1 MALHFSGIK
10 NLPSSWSHL
19 EEVSNQHTSLV
30 AGHRITLRPCAVLV
44 LTNFQILVIT
54 GRIIKMSMEELSD
67 FFQGGLEKDFG
78 YDDDQV
84 IETLR
89 ASMEELHRSKL
100 DLPPPREDSSELPT
114 KPFGQFVQP
123 TIEKLIGR
131 RSSDVD
137 IGFASR
143 LGSEGR
149 PVVPA
154 DGGPVVALGPSPRAK
169 RLSDASGLSSS
180 RQSEI
185 TDNYDTA
192 TEGGFSKVS
201 AKDYRSSQ
209 TSFLDNFLDVESIE
223 TSLHDQSGSIH
234 TLNDEDQMAVM
245 DFDMETDMT
254 WDDDQFMSEFSAQRG
269 RGDTLVPTGY
279 GAPWNQPEVVEK
291 GTTSEHKRQWMQT
304 SHLEPVG
311 KVTMGITSEYK
322 PKWNQSSQL
331 DPVAKV
337 TTDGYR
343 FPWNQSEAVGKGA
356 PAGYSV
362 PWSQREVVT
371 KGAPSG
377 HNAPLTEPEAKGM
390 VVYNQKVSVISING
404 DDVSIE
410 NPKQSSAVQPA
421 FQSTMVTVTS
431 DNSGLNNRPSGVTP
445 MMIHEFFASSNGG
458 GHSPILTPTQ
468 DRYNGYDYMRQQQKS
483 PMVSKISLVSPEQF
497 RLRPDKR
504 HEDMHESNVVTEL
517 PNAVSSVYLHHAPS
531 SSSFSQNP
539 KQSVTPSGVRRKDS
553 STTSHASIT
562 LSHQS
567 SKSSNIVGSF
577 APVSSKVMSPSGQV
591 GSRLVFPV
599 TTTSASYQKPA
610 SSVTRSLNKNIR
622 TVQI

>member
-1 MALHFSGIK
+1 
-10 NLPSSWSHL
+10 
-19 EEVSNQHTSLV
+19 
-30 AGHRITLRPCAVLV
+30 
-44 LTNFQILVIT
+44 
-54 GRIIKMSMEELSD
+54 MSMEDLSD
-67 FFQGGLEKDFG
+67 LFQGGLEKDFG

-131 RSSDVD
+131 RASDVD
-137 IGFASR
+137 TGFAS
-143 LGSEGR
+143 GNGNDGR
-149 PVVPA
+149 PVIPA

-169 RLSDASGLSSS
+169 RLSDASALSSS
-180 RQSEI
+180 RQSEM

-223 TSLHDQSGSIH
+223 TSVHDQSGSIH

-254 WDDDQFMSEFSAQRG
+254 WDDDDQFLAEYSDRHG
-269 RGDTLVPTGY
+269 RGDTLVPGY

-291 GTTSEHKRQWMQT
+291 GIASEYKPPFSQA
-304 SHLEPVG
+304 SLLEPVG
-311 KVTMGITSEYK
+311 K
-322 PKWNQSSQL
+322 
-331 DPVAKV
+331 AA
-337 TTDGYR
+337 TDGYR
-343 FPWNQSEAVGKGA
+343 FPWNKSEVVGKVETA
-356 PAGYSV
+356 RFSF
-362 PWSQREVVT
+362 PWTQREVSAKRV
-371 KGAPSG
+371 PSG
-377 HNAPLTEPEAKGM
+377 GHDAPPTQPEAKGM

-404 DDVSIE
+404 DDVNIE
-410 NPKQSSAVQPA
+410 NPKPSSAAPPL
-421 FQSTMVTVTS
+421 FQGTVVTVTS
-431 DNSGLNNRPSGVTP
+431 VNSGQSNRASSVTP
-445 MMIHEFFASSNGG
+445 MMINEFFASSNGG
-458 GHSPILTPTQ
+458 QSPLVTPTQ
-468 DRYNGYDYMRQQQKS
+468 DRYNGYGYVNQQQQS
-483 PMVSKISLVSPEQF
+483 PMVSKISLVSPGKF

-504 HEDMHESNVVTEL
+504 HEDLHESNVVTEP
-517 PNAVSSVYLHHAPS
+517 PNTVSSVYSRHASS
-531 SSSFSQNP
+531 SSSFPQHPHLSG
-539 KQSVTPSGVRRKDS
+539 TPSGGRRTS
-553 STTSHASIT
+553 SVSIT

-567 SKSSNIVGSF
+567 SKPSNVVGSF
-577 APVSSKVMSPSGQV
+577 APVSSKVTSPSGQV

-599 TTTSASYQKPA
+599 TTTSSPYQKPA
-610 SSVTRSLNKNIR
+610 SSVSRPLNKNVQ